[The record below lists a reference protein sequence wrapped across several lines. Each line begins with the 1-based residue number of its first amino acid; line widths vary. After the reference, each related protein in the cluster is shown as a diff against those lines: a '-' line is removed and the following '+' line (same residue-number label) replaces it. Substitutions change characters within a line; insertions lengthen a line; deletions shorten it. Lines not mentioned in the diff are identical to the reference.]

1 MPHSRN
7 AVVAAVKVAVA
18 GAEAVVALPLRA
30 AATLRGARRSSGMQY
45 HAAPRLGIPSLA
57 DPAAATTAVT
67 TVPGTRIRPI
77 GAWAGVGE
85 AIGAAI
91 TVGATGDLAGGA
103 PDMPAACGGQVM
115 AGGAD
120 RRCTRPPYWGITSNA
135 RFLVTP
141 RNAEVYVDGAL
152 AGIVDQYDGTFQ
164 SLTLA
169 PGTHQISLFL
179 DGYHRQDSNVYVAPG
194 STLKLRH
201 TMEALP
207 EGATPDERPVLAPRP
222 QQAAVVADPDGS
234 PTTAPAPGAPRSP
247 RPIVGEAGVLV
258 IRVQPADAE
267 IVIDGQRWQT
277 PDAKNHPLEVRVP
290 PGRVRVEVRKPG
302 FAPFSTEVTVEPG
315 EITPLNVSL
324 PPQGE
329 KL

>member
-1 MPHSRN
+1 MWW
-7 AVVAAVKVAVA
+7 
-18 GAEAVVALPLRA
+18 
-30 AATLRGARRSSGMQY
+30 
-45 HAAPRLGIPSLA
+45 
-57 DPAAATTAVT
+57 
-67 TVPGTRIRPI
+67 PGW
-77 GAWAGVGE
+77 GWW
-85 AIGAAI
+85 
-91 TVGATGDLAGGA
+91 GA
-103 PDMPAACGGQVM
+103 PALYY
-115 AGGAD
+115 
-120 RRCTRPPYWGITSNA
+120 PPYYGIVSNA
-135 RFLVTP
+135 KFLVTP

-179 DGYHRQDSNVYVAPG
+179 DGHRRYDANVYVAPG

-201 TMEALP
+201 TMDPLAD
-207 EGATPDERPVLAPRP
+207 GATPDERPVLAPRP
-222 QQAAVVADPDGS
+222 QRAVIIEDPNGVT
-234 PTTAPAPGAPRSP
+234 TTATATLAPRSP

-267 IVIDGQRWQT
+267 IFIDGQRWQT
-277 PDAKNHPLEVRVP
+277 PDAADHPLEVRVP
-290 PGRVRVEVRKPG
+290 SGRVRVEVRKPG